1 MENRV
6 PDVIIC
12 VIVIATLGC
21 IHLLSNFM
29 RLYFGGEYSN
39 LTLSQLVD
47 THSKEYGWIL
57 KLALNCFGY
66 SCIFLPG
73 LLIYKY
79 TKRVRY
85 LEKNTNNEHRLI
97 PSAVRFCFSGSEGDK
112 SETTHSAK
120 NSAGQGLLK
129 ECLLL
134 TYCFLGLMA
143 CHLTWGVLQE
153 KIMTQQYE
161 DEEGKKS
168 YFRDSQFL
176 VFTNRLLAFLISGG
190 YLFMTQRTRHR
201 APLFKYSFASLS
213 NIMSAWFQYEALK
226 FINFPTQVLAKSCK
240 IIPVMIMGKI
250 ISKNKYEFYEYV
262 TAALISMGMV
272 FFMTGSAD
280 ESKASPVTTLTG
292 IFLLT
297 LYMIFDSFT
306 SNWQGDLFATYGMT
320 SIQMMCGINLFS
332 TLFTTASLTL
342 QGGFMES
349 LTFAAQHPKFII
361 DCIVLSISS
370 ALGQLFIFYT
380 IASFGAVVFTII
392 MTVRQ
397 AIAILLSCLIYKH
410 HISSLGILGIFV
422 VFLAISLRVYCN
434 QRIKAIRRRAAEMAT
449 TYSKPRIAV

>member
-12 VIVIATLGC
+12 VIIIATLGC
-21 IHLLSNFM
+21 IHLLSNTT
-29 RLYFGGEYSN
+29 RIYFGGEDSN

-47 THSKEYGWIL
+47 THAKEYGWIL

-85 LEKNTNNEHRLI
+85 LEKNTNEHRLI
-97 PSAVRFCFSGSEGDK
+97 PSAIRFCFSGAEGEKHDASLSGK
-112 SETTHSAK
+112 SST
-120 NSAGQGLLK
+120 GQGFLR

-153 KIMTQQYE
+153 KIMTQEYE
-161 DEEGKKS
+161 DVDGNKS
-168 YFRDSQFL
+168 HFKDSQFL
-176 VFTNRLLAFLISGG
+176 VFTNRFLAFVISGG
-190 YLFMTQRTRHR
+190 YLFIRQRTRHR
-201 APLFKYSFASLS
+201 APLYKYSFASLS
-213 NIMSAWFQYEALK
+213 NIMSAWFQYEAL
-226 FINFPTQVLAKSCK
+226 NYVLAKSCK

-250 ISKNKYEFYEYV
+250 ISKSKYEFYEYL
-262 TAALISMGMV
+262 TAGLISIGMV
-272 FFMTGSAD
+272 FFMMGSAD
-280 ESKASPVTTLTG
+280 ESKASSVTTLTG

-306 SNWQGDLFATYGMT
+306 SNWQGDLFKTYGMT

-332 TLFTTASLTL
+332 TLFTSASLTL

-349 LTFAAQHPKFII
+349 LGFAAAHPKFIV

-370 ALGQLFIFYT
+370 ALGQLFIFFT
-380 IASFGAVVFTII
+380 ISSFGPVVFTII

-397 AIAILLSCLIYKH
+397 AIAILLSCLIYH
-410 HISSLGILGIFV
+410 HNISPLGILGIFV

-434 QRIKAIRRRAAEMAT
+434 QRIKAIRRRAAEMAN
-449 TYSKPRIAV
+449 TYTKAPRIAV